1 MDELEL
7 EDNPVYFV
15 DDFQDDDSDMDS
27 VHTGISELT
36 AHTMSTLTSDAV
48 TEYFHEINGRMF
60 PIDENIPTLF
70 PTDHAEVR
78 RLELQHLELKVLL
91 KGNYFGPVKE
101 VLAENESGR
110 RKRVLDLLT
119 ADGTCRATVAF
130 GDALELISI
139 PHRVREM
146 AAEFPHV
153 DFTSVDIVPLVP
165 HTRVANILSYE
176 VYDLYN
182 GIAEHDE
189 TFDVV
194 HLRHAMP
201 KIRDIPGLLLEVH
214 RVLRPGGLF
223 LYGEYQNNGFDAS
236 TPDHSATTTAPYLIQ
251 ALRFAREIYAR
262 QGAYAYAFRD
272 VPPLLDP
279 SCPIW
284 AKEKRKGF
292 TDIRGEEKMVPA
304 GAWHPMPR
312 MREVGLITQQVWC
325 ELWRSLR
332 ATFLSDGGMNVEEVD
347 ELINGAIDELINPG
361 PRRLYGKYHV
371 LYAFKPVSI

>member
-7 EDNPVYFV
+7 GDNPVYFV
-15 DDFQDDDSDMDS
+15 DDCQDDDSDMDS
-27 VHTGISELT
+27 VHTGVSELT
-36 AHTMSTLTSDAV
+36 VHTMSTLTSDAV
-48 TEYFHEINGRMF
+48 TEYFQEINGRMF

-101 VLAENESGR
+101 VLAENASGR
-110 RKRVLDLLT
+110 RKRVLDLIT
-119 ADGTCRATVAF
+119 ADGTW
-130 GDALELISI
+130 
-139 PHRVREM
+139 VREM

-153 DFTSVDIVPLVP
+153 DFTSVDTVPLVP
-165 HTRVANILSYE
+165 HTRVVNILSYE

-194 HLRHAMP
+194 HLRHAMSR
-201 KIRDIPGLLLEVH
+201 IRDIPALLMEIH

-236 TPDHSATTTAPYLIQ
+236 TPDHSAADTAPNLIR
-251 ALRFAREIYAR
+251 ALRITRDIYMR

-284 AKEKRKGF
+284 AKEKKKGF
-292 TDIRGEEKMVPA
+292 TGIRGEEKIVPA
-304 GAWHPMPR
+304 GGWHPVPR
-312 MREVGLITQQVWC
+312 MRELGLITQQVWC
-325 ELWRSLR
+325 ELWRGMR
-332 ATFLSDGGMNVEEVD
+332 PTFLSDGGMNAEEVD
-347 ELINGAIDELINPG
+347 NIIDSAIDELVNPG
-361 PRRLYGKYHV
+361 PRLLYGKYHV
-371 LYAFKPVSI
+371 LYAFKPI

>member
-1 MDELEL
+1 MK
-7 EDNPVYFV
+7 YF
-15 DDFQDDDSDMDS
+15 Q
-27 VHTGISELT
+27 
-36 AHTMSTLTSDAV
+36 
-48 TEYFHEINGRMF
+48 EINGRMF

-70 PTDHAEVR
+70 PTDYAEVR
-78 RLELQHLELKVLL
+78 RLELQHLELKILL
-91 KGNYFGPVKE
+91 QGNYLGPVKE

-110 RKRVLDLLT
+110 RKRVLDLIT
-119 ADGTCRATVAF
+119 ADGTW
-130 GDALELISI
+130 
-139 PHRVREM
+139 VREM

-165 HTRVANILSYE
+165 HTRVVNILSYE

-194 HLRHAMP
+194 HLRHAISR
-201 KIRDIPGLLLEVH
+201 IRDIPALVLEIH

-236 TPDHSATTTAPYLIQ
+236 TPDQSAAATAPNLVR
-251 ALRFAREIYAR
+251 ALRTARDIYMR
-262 QGAYAYAFRD
+262 QGTYAYAFRD

-279 SCPIW
+279 KCAIW
-284 AKEKRKGF
+284 ANEKTKGF
-292 TDIRGEEKMVPA
+292 VGITSEEKMVP
-304 GAWHPMPR
+304 GGPWHPVPR

-332 ATFLSDGGMNVEEVD
+332 ATFLSHGGMTTEEVNGIID
-347 ELINGAIDELINPG
+347 GAIDELLNPG
-361 PRRLYGKYHV
+361 TRLLYGKYHV
-371 LYAFKPVSI
+371 LYAFKPV